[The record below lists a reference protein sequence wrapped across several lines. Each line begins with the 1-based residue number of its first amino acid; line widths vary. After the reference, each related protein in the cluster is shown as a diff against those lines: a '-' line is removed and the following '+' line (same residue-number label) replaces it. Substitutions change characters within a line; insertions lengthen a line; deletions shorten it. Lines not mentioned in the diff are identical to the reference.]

1 MDRKTDNRLR
11 DCNVEGNYVG
21 GNQTNSYY
29 TIYQDS
35 EREFVVTHY
44 ANIKPVSY
52 FTGREEELG
61 ELRRR
66 IEGGRKSVLVSGMG
80 GIGKTHICRK
90 LFEEY
95 TDREKAGLFRHIG
108 YIAYDGDMDSSLQ
121 RCLKFKRQAQPEK
134 NREAAWRELEYLASG
149 GKLLLFVDNVNVSTG
164 EDPSLKRLLSIPG
177 AIVLTSR
184 RSTFSREF
192 EPYRIGFLSTGECR
206 EIYEKIRFENSGKS
220 VAREEVPDLEYII
233 DRLAARHTIT
243 IEFLAHLA
251 WNRQWSVLKLRKELE
266 ENGFRLEYRDE
277 EDRLVNIQKSY
288 ETLYDMSAL
297 TEAERNVLE
306 AFSVFPYI
314 PLAAGVCDRWLSAD
328 AGVREGEQVP
338 MGLYRKGWLQFDVEL
353 ESYALHPVFARIIYE
368 KCKPE
373 SGKHAGLVEACRK
386 SLEIPESG
394 SLSECRK
401 YLPFAESIIER
412 LDIEEDLEKADLLSD
427 VAYLLDYTAE
437 YQKAEDFYKQSLR
450 IRERMQGEEHPYTVI
465 DYNNLAGV
473 YESRG
478 EYKKAEELYERSLRI
493 RERVLGEEHPAT
505 AGSYNNLAFVYENQ
519 GEYKKAEELYEKSL
533 RIRERVL
540 GEEHPDTA
548 GSYNNLAGVYES
560 QGVYKKAEELYEKS
574 LRINERALGEGHP
587 DTATSYNNLAGVYRS
602 QGKYKKAEELYEKSL
617 RIRERAL
624 GEEHPATATSYNN
637 LASVYESQG
646 EYKKAEE
653 LYEKS
658 LRIRERALGEE
669 HPATATSYN
678 NLASVY
684 NIQGKCKKAEELYEK
699 SLRIRERALGEGHP
713 DTAKIYN
720 NLAGVYRSQGEY
732 KKAEELYEKSLRI
745 NERALGEEHPDTATS
760 YNNLAGI
767 YLVRREY
774 QAALSYYV
782 KAYRIYTN
790 KFGIGHPH
798 TRIIFENV
806 ERAYAEWKPNGNF
819 SQWFKEK
826 TDQWQAERKNP

>member
-1 MDRKTDNRLR
+1 MQRGRR
-11 DCNVEGNYVG
+11 YVG

-95 TDREKAGLFRHIG
+95 TDREKTGLFRHIG

-149 GKLLLFVDNVNVSTG
+149 GRLLLFVDNVNVSTG

-192 EPYRIGFLSTGECR
+192 EPYRIGFLSTGKCR

-251 WNRQWSVLKLRKELE
+251 WNRQWSVQKLRKELE

-314 PLAAGVCDRWLSAD
+314 PLAAGVCERWLSAD
-328 AGVREGEQVP
+328 AGVREGEQVL

-373 SGKHAGLVEACRK
+373 SGKHAGLVEACQK
-386 SLEIPESG
+386 SLEIAESG

-412 LDIEEDLEKADLLSD
+412 LDIEEDLEKADVLSD
-427 VAYLLDYTAE
+427 VAYLLDYTVE

-450 IRERMQGEEHPYTVI
+450 IRQRMQGEEHPCTVTN
-465 DYNNLAGV
+465 YNNLAGV
-473 YESRG
+473 YGSQG

-493 RERVLGEEHPAT
+493 RERVLGEEHPDT
-505 AGSYNNLAFVYENQ
+505 ARSYNNLAFVYEKQGKYKKAEELYEKSLRIRERVLGDEHPDTAGSYNNLASVYESQ

-540 GEEHPDTA
+540 GE
-548 GSYNNLAGVYES
+548 
-560 QGVYKKAEELYEKS
+560 
-574 LRINERALGEGHP
+574 GHLV
-587 DTATSYNNLAGVYRS
+587 TATSYNNLAGVYRS

-617 RIRERAL
+617 RIRERVL
-624 GEEHPATATSYNN
+624 GEEHPDTARSYNN
-637 LASVYESQG
+637 LAGVYKSQG
-646 EYKKAEE
+646 EYRKAEE

-658 LRIRERALGEE
+658 LRIRERL
-669 HPATATSYN
+669 
-678 NLASVY
+678 
-684 NIQGKCKKAEELYEK
+684 
-699 SLRIRERALGEGHP
+699 LR
-713 DTAKIYN
+713 
-720 NLAGVYRSQGEY
+720 
-732 KKAEELYEKSLRI
+732 
-745 NERALGEEHPDTATS
+745 EEHPDTATS

-782 KAYRIYTN
+782 KAYRIYIN
-790 KFGIGHPH
+790 KFGNGHPH
-798 TRIIFENV
+798 TRIIFENI

-819 SQWFKEK
+819 SQWLEEK
-826 TDQWQAERKNP
+826 MDQWQAERKNP